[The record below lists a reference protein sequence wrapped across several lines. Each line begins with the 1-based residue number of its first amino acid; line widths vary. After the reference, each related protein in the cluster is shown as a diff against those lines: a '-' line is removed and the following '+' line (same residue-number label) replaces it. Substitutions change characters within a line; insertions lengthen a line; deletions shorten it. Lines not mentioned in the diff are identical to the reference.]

1 MSLTARLTG
10 CRAVA
15 VAAAAAMALSACS
28 STKDLEPAAPDDAV
42 AVDSG
47 GAPASEVPAPV
58 PTGADGEPLTKAEI
72 VQAVK
77 EGKLPQSALVAASAA
92 PAGSGDGDST
102 AAAPKSGSSAAAA
115 KPAAP
120 KPAAAPGSVGPG
132 VTAKEIKIGIGTFK
146 VGNFAKQFGIDA
158 DPGDNEAQAKAV
170 LAYVNSHGGMAGRKA
185 VPVFYTVDFTNS
197 KAQDGQFEAEA
208 CEKWTEDDKVFAVVN
223 PSLNRTQLLPC
234 LAKKDVLGVHVGLQI
249 TEARMSP
256 YRRWYYSTM
265 AGSGVIQ
272 DRAARTETAMLCAKG
287 WFKDTT
293 VGLIYFD
300 DPNLK
305 AVVDKDYVPAMKKC
319 GMKKFVPQAAPR
331 GATTPDSAYVAR
343 FQSEGVT
350 NVMFLGEGGGYPLTF
365 MSAAESQRYR
375 PKYALRSDHAPA
387 LTLQGVVPDAQL
399 NNAIGF
405 GWSPANDV
413 DGANDPGPTNEA
425 DKLCRDIYKK
435 AGIDLSNRGAALAS
449 MTYCSGLLF
458 LQQTLAKASG
468 VNSAAFEQAA
478 NGLGRSFVPPATFTC
493 LFGARQHDCPSSYRE
508 LVFKDKAFRYSSGLK
523 PMTS

>member
-1 MSLTARLTG
+1 MAGLRSAGRRPSL
-10 CRAVA
+10 RAGRAYRPLVVVLA
-15 VAAAAAMALSACS
+15 TAAALTACS
-28 STKDLEPAAPDDAV
+28 STKDDQPDAV
-42 AVDSG
+42 DAGSPT
-47 GAPASEVPAPV
+47 AEVPVPV
-58 PTGADGEPLTKAEI
+58 PTGADGKPLTKAEI
-72 VQAVK
+72 VKAVK
-77 EGKLPQSALVAASAA
+77 EGQLPQSALAAASAA
-92 PAGSGDGDST
+92 PSGGSSGGNT
-102 AAAPKSGSSAAAA
+102 AAAPSSGTAA
-115 KPAAP
+115 KPGAP
-120 KPAAAPGSVGPG
+120 KPATASGPVGPG
-132 VTAKEIKIGIGTFK
+132 VTATEIKIGVGTFK
-146 VGNFAKQFGIDA
+146 VGNFAKQFGVDA
-158 DPGDNEAQAKAV
+158 DPGDNEAQTKAV

-272 DRAARTETAMLCAKG
+272 DRAARTEVKTLCARG
-287 WFKDTT
+287 WLKDAT
-293 VGLIYFD
+293 VGFIYYD

-305 AVVDKDYVPAMKKC
+305 GVIDKDYVPAMKNC

-331 GATTPDSAYVAR
+331 GAQTPDATYVAR
-343 FQSEGVT
+343 FQQEGVT
-350 NVMFLGEGGGYPLTF
+350 NVMFLGEGGAYALTF

-375 PKYALRSDHAPA
+375 PKYALRSDMAPA
-387 LTLQGVVPDAQL
+387 LQLQGVVPDAQL

-405 GWSPANDV
+405 GWSPTQDV
-413 DGANDPGPTNEA
+413 DAANDPGPTNKA
-425 DKLCRDIYKK
+425 DTLCRDIYKR

-458 LQQTLAKASG
+458 LQQTLRKAPS
-468 VNSAAFEQAA
+468 VTSAGFEQAA
-478 NGLGRSFVPPATFTC
+478 NGLGTAFVPPATFTC
-493 LFGARQHDCPSSYRE
+493 SFSARQHDCPGSYRE
-508 LVFKDKAFRYSSGLK
+508 FVFKDRAFRYTSGLK